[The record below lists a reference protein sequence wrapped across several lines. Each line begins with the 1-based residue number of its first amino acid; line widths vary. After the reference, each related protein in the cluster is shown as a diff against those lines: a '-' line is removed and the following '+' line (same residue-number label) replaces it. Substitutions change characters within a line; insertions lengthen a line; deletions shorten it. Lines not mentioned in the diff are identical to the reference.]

1 MPTTAGQF
9 TQAGNFG
16 AAAMLNRMNAPSKVE
31 SYIPP
36 PPPVVAPSPGL
47 QEGGP
52 VPPLAGPTPSAG
64 AGDETTMRVVQRV
77 MEAIKNNETEIID
90 GFKEA
95 FGEAELEQLRALVEH
110 GIMPD
115 ETSMLAQLLA
125 PAASPQAPP
134 QMPVAPMQAQ
144 AGGLIPGSGS
154 GMADDIITTADAGTP
169 EAQDVAISSGEYVVA
184 GDVVSGLGDG
194 NSSNG
199 AEVLDQL
206 QSDVRLAKTGSPQ
219 QPPPIDLS
227 EILPET
233 FGGRYA

>member
-9 TQAGNFG
+9 AQAGDFG
-16 AAAMLNRMNAPSKVE
+16 AAAMLSRMNASPTVE

-36 PPPVVAPSPGL
+36 PPPVVAPPPEL

-52 VPPLAGPTPSAG
+52 IPPPGGPTPSVG
-64 AGDETTMRVVQRV
+64 AGDETTMKLLQRV
-77 MEAIKNNETEIID
+77 MEAIKNDETEIID

-95 FGEAELEQLRALVEH
+95 FGEAELEQLIALVEH
-110 GIMPD
+110 GVMPD

-134 QMPVAPMQAQ
+134 QMPGAPMQVQ
-144 AGGLIPGSGS
+144 AGGLIPGNGS
-154 GMADDIITTADAGTP
+154 GMADNIITTADAGTP
-169 EAQDVAISSGEYVVA
+169 EAQDIAISSGEYVVA

-206 QSDVRLAKTGSPQ
+206 QSDVRMAKTGSPQ

-227 EILPET
+227 EVLPET
-233 FGGRYA
+233 FGGGYA